1 MKKHNTR
8 LFTIFNIL
16 GVVLAITFNF
26 LAVSLPINNKTTG
39 ELSDAYPNYFVPAGF
54 TFSIWGVIYL
64 LMIGFALYQAWQYQK
79 KSSETS
85 DIISEI
91 SHWFFSSSVAN
102 ATWII
107 FWHYEKVAM
116 SLITMFFLLYSLIR
130 FYNAV
135 SKFRPL
141 KVGDTLGIHIFISVY
156 LGWISVATIANVT
169 TMIISTGW
177 QGSDSVQGIWTIV
190 MIIIATL
197 FGIVMIF
204 RKQDI
209 PYALVI
215 VWAIWGI
222 YSKRVSFP
230 EDVISL
236 QVATVA
242 KYSMVMLSIY
252 AVLNLVGRR
261 SYLFERKQ

>member
-1 MKKHNTR
+1 
-8 LFTIFNIL
+8 
-16 GVVLAITFNF
+16 
-26 LAVSLPINNKTTG
+26 
-39 ELSDAYPNYFVPAGF
+39 
-54 TFSIWGVIYL
+54 
-64 LMIGFALYQAWQYQK
+64 
-79 KSSETS
+79 
-85 DIISEI
+85 
-91 SHWFFSSSVAN
+91 
-102 ATWII
+102 
-107 FWHYEKVAM
+107 
-116 SLITMFFLLYSLIR
+116 
-130 FYNAV
+130 
-135 SKFRPL
+135 
-141 KVGDTLGIHIFISVY
+141 
-156 LGWISVATIANVT
+156 
-169 TMIISTGW
+169 
-177 QGSDSVQGIWTIV
+177 IV

-215 VWAIWGI
+215 VWALWGI

-230 EDVISL
+230 EDAVSL

>member
-1 MKKHNTR
+1 MTKNNTR

-39 ELSDAYPNYFVPAGF
+39 ELSDTYPNYFVPAGF

-64 LMIGFALYQAWQYQK
+64 LMIGFALFQLWQYQK
-79 KSSETS
+79 KTAETS
-85 DIISEI
+85 EIINAI
-91 SHWFFSSSVAN
+91 SHWFFASCVAN

-107 FWHYEKVAM
+107 FWHYEKVAL
-116 SLITMFFLLYSLIR
+116 SLATMFFLLYSLIR
-130 FYNAV
+130 FYQAVSSLRPLNFGNAV
-135 SKFRPL
+135 
-141 KVGDTLGIHIFISVY
+141 GIHLFISVY

-177 QGSDSVQGIWTIV
+177 QANASVQGPWTIV

-197 FGIVMIF
+197 LGIIMIF

-215 VWAIWGI
+215 VWALWGI
-222 YSKRVSFP
+222 YSKRVSYP
-230 EDVISL
+230 EDAVSM
-236 QVATVA
+236 QVATIA
-242 KYSMVMLSIY
+242 KYSMVMLLIY
-252 AVLNLVGRR
+252 AILNLVGRR
-261 SYLFERKQ
+261 SYFFERN

>member
-1 MKKHNTR
+1 MNNNNK
-8 LFTIFNIL
+8 LFTIFNII
-16 GVVLAITFNF
+16 GVILAITFNF

-54 TFSIWGVIYL
+54 TFSIWGIIYL

-91 SHWFFSSSVAN
+91 SHWFFSSCVAN

-116 SLITMFFLLYSLIR
+116 SLATMFFLLYSLIR

-135 SKFRPL
+135 SRFRPL
-141 KVGDTLGIHIFISVY
+141 KAGDTLGIHIFISVY

-177 QGSDSVQGIWTIV
+177 QVSDSVQGIWTIV
-190 MIIIATL
+190 MIIIA
-197 FGIVMIF
+197 
-204 RKQDI
+204 
-209 PYALVI
+209 
-215 VWAIWGI
+215 
-222 YSKRVSFP
+222 
-230 EDVISL
+230 
-236 QVATVA
+236 
-242 KYSMVMLSIY
+242 
-252 AVLNLVGRR
+252 
-261 SYLFERKQ
+261 

>member
-1 MKKHNTR
+1 MTKNNTR

-39 ELSDAYPNYFVPAGF
+39 ELSDADPNYFVPAGF

-64 LMIGFALYQAWQYQK
+64 LMIGFALFQLWQYQK
-79 KSSETS
+79 KTAETS
-85 DIISEI
+85 EIINAI
-91 SHWFFSSSVAN
+91 SHWFFASCVAN

-107 FWHYEKVAM
+107 FWHYEKVAL
-116 SLITMFFLLYSLIR
+116 SLATMFFLLYCLIR
-130 FYNAV
+130 FYQAVSSLRPLNFGNAV
-135 SKFRPL
+135 
-141 KVGDTLGIHIFISVY
+141 GIHLFISVY

-177 QGSDSVQGIWTIV
+177 QANASVQGTWTIV
-190 MIIIATL
+190 MIIIAAL
-197 FGIVMIF
+197 LGIIMIF

-215 VWAIWGI
+215 VWALWGI
-222 YSKRVSFP
+222 YSKRVSYP
-230 EDVISL
+230 EDADSM
-236 QVATVA
+236 QVATIA
-242 KYSMVMLSIY
+242 KYSMVMLAIY
-252 AVLNLVGRR
+252 ALLNLVGRR
-261 SYLFERKQ
+261 SYFFERK

>member
-1 MKKHNTR
+1 MTKNNTR

-39 ELSDAYPNYFVPAGF
+39 ELSDTYPNYFVPAGF

-64 LMIGFALYQAWQYQK
+64 LMIGFALFQLWQYQK
-79 KSSETS
+79 KTAATSEF
-85 DIISEI
+85 INAI
-91 SHWFFSSSVAN
+91 SHWFFSSCVAN

-107 FWHYEKVAM
+107 FWHYEKV
-116 SLITMFFLLYSLIR
+116 SLSLATMFFLLYSLIR
-130 FYNAV
+130 FYQAVSSLRPLNFGNAV
-135 SKFRPL
+135 
-141 KVGDTLGIHIFISVY
+141 GIHLFISVY

-177 QGSDSVQGIWTIV
+177 QANASVQGTWTIV

-197 FGIVMIF
+197 LGIIMIF

-209 PYALVI
+209 HGRFDPLQHQEAGYSICFGHSL
-215 VWAIWGI
+215 GI
-222 YSKRVSFP
+222 
-230 EDVISL
+230 
-236 QVATVA
+236 
-242 KYSMVMLSIY
+242 M
-252 AVLNLVGRR
+252 G
-261 SYLFERKQ
+261 YLFQKGILS

>member
-1 MKKHNTR
+1 MNKDNSR
-8 LFTIFNIL
+8 LYIIFNIL

-39 ELSDAYPNYFVPAGF
+39 ELSDAFPNYFVPAGF
-54 TFSIWGVIYL
+54 TFSIWGIIYV
-64 LMIGFALYQAWQYQK
+64 LMIGFALFQLWKFQK
-79 KSSETS
+79 KSAETTE
-85 DIISEI
+85 IVNAI
-91 SHWFFSSSVAN
+91 SHWFFASCVAN

-107 FWHYEKVAM
+107 FWHYEKVAL
-116 SLITMFFLLYSLIR
+116 SLATMFFLLYSLIR
-130 FYNAV
+130 LYQAVSSFRPMNFSNAV
-135 SKFRPL
+135 
-141 KVGDTLGIHIFISVY
+141 GIHLFISVY

-177 QGSDSVQGIWTIV
+177 QSNASVQGTWTIV
-190 MIIIATL
+190 MIIIAAIL
-197 FGIVMIF
+197 GIIMIF

-215 VWAIWGI
+215 VWALWGI
-222 YSKRVSFP
+222 YSKRISFP
-230 EDVISL
+230 EDVVSL

-252 AVLNLVGRR
+252 AILNLVGRR
-261 SYLFERKQ
+261 SYFFEHK